1 MSLVNHV
8 EALLQN
14 INSFWVNLQVNNQS
28 FLRDKIFVII
38 SLVIN
43 LK

>member
-8 EALLQN
+8 EALPEN
-14 INSFWVNLQVNNQS
+14 INSFLVNFQVNNQS

-43 LK
+43 SK